1 MHCWQHVLAAK
12 TAPAAAPARAHSS
25 STSKGLTPLKA
36 LVKPS
41 TRRPARGTVATLPL
55 PVPLPILL
63 RAPVLLLSPAPLL
76 LPPAPLECASVLK
89 ELAPDPLA
97 APEPLGAAEPL
108 AGDNVISAALA
119 TTLRHSARSAQ
130 VLGAMPLV
138 TGGSW
143 YCRPVCSSRR
153 LLFALPICAG
163 GHQVARVRGIHVM
176 RWVQLP
182 HQQHEYQV
190 QLVTT
195 DGGRPASAGL

>member
-1 MHCWQHVLAAK
+1 M
-12 TAPAAAPARAHSS
+12 
-25 STSKGLTPLKA
+25 KA

-41 TRRPARGTVATLPL
+41 TRRPARGTVAALPL

-89 ELAPDPLA
+89 ELANEPPAAPDPLAAPESLTAPEPLA

-176 RWVQLP
+176 RWVQMP